1 MKLATRY
8 DIEAPIERVFAE
20 LLNIDH
26 WERSAMRR
34 GADVA
39 RTDTLAQPG
48 PGMTWVTKFR
58 YRNRDR
64 SATLRIDTLEAPTK
78 LELSAV
84 SALVDL
90 TIAFDLLALSVR
102 RTRLHLAVEMKPKTL
117 ASKLYLQSLRLA
129 KSRVDREFQARVGK
143 FVLEI
148 EDRITRR

>member
-34 GADVA
+34 GMDVA

-64 SATLRIDTLEAPTK
+64 SATLRIDRMEPPTR
-78 LELSAV
+78 LDLSAV

-90 TIAFDLLALSVR
+90 TIGFELLALSVR

-117 ASKLYLQSLRLA
+117 ASKLYLKTLRLA
-129 KSRVDREFQARVGK
+129 RSRVDREFQTRVGK

>member
-8 DIEAPIERVFAE
+8 DIEAPIERVFEE

-39 RTDTLAQPG
+39 RTDTLAHPG

-64 SATLRIDTLEAPTK
+64 SATLRIDRLEAPTK
-78 LELSAV
+78 LDLSAV

-129 KSRVDREFQARVGK
+129 KSRVDREFQTRVGK
-143 FVLEI
+143 FVLEV

>member
-39 RTDTLAQPG
+39 RTDTLASPG

-64 SATLRIDTLEAPTK
+64 SATLRIDRLEAPTK
-78 LELSAV
+78 LDMSAV
-84 SALVDL
+84 SSLVDL

-129 KSRVDREFQARVGK
+129 KSRVDREFQTRVGK